1 MQTIESKSWYIKF
14 PCDAYAMGP
23 VRFPK
28 PVDEKE
34 VRAYARKFDGTK
46 RLPAGF
52 ECWTT
57 ND

>member
-1 MQTIESKSWYIKF
+1 MNQSNAWYIKF

-23 VRFPK
+23 VRFSK

-34 VRAYARKFDGTK
+34 VRAYARKFSGLT

-57 ND
+57 K